1 MRLVVILSL
10 LLFGSSCK
18 QDGAVDNTD
27 RIETLEAE
35 LRSKESMDTT
45 LGNALILEYDTFV
58 AGFPKDSMSAVY
70 LFKKAEVLKASPGR
84 SLEAT
89 LAFQEV
95 YKKYTY
101 HANAPKAMLAM
112 ALYYEEMRS
121 QDLAAATYQLF
132 IDKYPSHPLANNAR
146 QLLDLL
152 NNTVETE
159 IQMVQK
165 WKEEAQNSEKIET
178 K

>member
-1 MRLVVILSL
+1 MRVIVILSL
-10 LLFGSSCK
+10 LLFGISCK
-18 QDGAVDNTD
+18 QNGPLDNSS
-27 RIETLEAE
+27 RIEILEAQ

-45 LGNALILEYDTFV
+45 LGDALIVEYDAFV

-95 YKKYTY
+95 YKSYAY

-121 QDLAAATYQLF
+121 QDLAASTYQLF

-152 NNTVETE
+152 NNTEEME

-165 WKEEAQNSEKIET
+165 WKDESQNAEKIET

>member
-1 MRLVVILSL
+1 MRTIVILSV
-10 LLFGSSCK
+10 LLFGISCK
-18 QDGAVDNTD
+18 QDVAAYNTE
-27 RIETLEAE
+27 RIEILEAE

-45 LGNALILEYDTFV
+45 LGNALIIEYDAFV
-58 AGFPKDSMSAVY
+58 AAQPKDSMASEY
-70 LFKKAEVLKASPGR
+70 LFKKAEVLKASNGR
-84 SLEAT
+84 SLEAS

-95 YKKYTY
+95 YTKYPY
-101 HANAPKAMLAM
+101 HAAAPKAMLAM

-121 QDLAAATYQLF
+121 QDLAASTYQLF

-152 NNTVETE
+152 NNTEETE

-165 WKEEAQNSEKIET
+165 WKQAAQNSEK
-178 K
+178 